1 MKKFF
6 TNTVDKLDIRL
17 RWEGPPLA
25 GGPRADELEAPVFR
39 FRHLLAAVL
48 ALALVASLAACGGD
62 DDGGS
67 STAAGGD
74 SGGETL
80 SLGYFPNVT
89 HATALVGVH
98 EGIFQEALGD
108 TKLETAT
115 FNAGPEAVE
124 ALLSGAVDA
133 TFIGPNPAV
142 NAYAQSDGEAVR
154 IISGATS
161 GGAFFVVKPDIDGP
175 DDLRGRSVASPQ
187 LGNTQDV
194 ALRTWLADNGL
205 ETTPEGGG
213 DVEIV
218 PQSNADTL
226 DQFVAGEIDGAW
238 VPEPWATRM
247 VQEGDGKVL
256 VDERDL
262 WESTGGEYVTT
273 HLIVRKDYLDDHRD
287 IVLDL
292 VRGVVEAD
300 RFVNEDADRAQAD
313 VAAEILSITDQ
324 EIAPEVLSAS
334 WGNLTF
340 TVDPI
345 ASSLQQSADDAVAA
359 GLLDEVDLRSPG
371 IYDLSL
377 LNEVLGDDGGE
388 AVDGL

>member
-1 MKKFF
+1 MSR
-6 TNTVDKLDIRL
+6 V
-17 RWEGPPLA
+17 
-25 GGPRADELEAPVFR
+25 
-39 FRHLLAAVL
+39 RHLLAALL
-48 ALALVASLAACGGD
+48 ALLLVATMAACGGD
-62 DDGGS
+62 DEGGDPA
-67 STAAGGD
+67 AAGGE
-74 SGGETL
+74 GGGDTL

-108 TKLETAT
+108 TSLETAT

-142 NAYAQSDGEAVR
+142 NAYAQSEGDAVR

-161 GGAFFVVKPDIDGP
+161 GGAFLVVDREITGP
-175 DDLRGRSVASPQ
+175 DDLAGRSLATPQ

-194 ALRTWLADNGL
+194 ALRTWLAENGF

-226 DQFVAGEIDGAW
+226 DQFVAGDIDGAW

-247 VQEGDGKVL
+247 VREGGGTVL

-262 WESTGGEYVTT
+262 WASTGGEYVTT
-273 HLIVRKDYLDDHRD
+273 HLIVRRDYLEEHRD
-287 IVLDL
+287 VVLDL

-300 RFVNEDADRAQAD
+300 AFVNGNAEEARAA
-313 VAAEILSITDQ
+313 VAEEIFAITEQ
-324 EIAPEVLSAS
+324 EIAPEVLAAS

-359 GLLDEVDLRSPG
+359 GLLEEVDLRTPG
-371 IYDLSL
+371 IYDLTL
-377 LNEVLGDDGGE
+377 LNEVLGEDGGE
-388 AVDGL
+388 EVGGL